1 MKRNFIEPTMLMIRF
16 TDDIIITSDNYYG
29 ETFEFDD
36 ELPLIP
42 FGS

>member
-1 MKRNFIEPTMLMIRF
+1 MLIISL

-29 ETFEFDD
+29 KTFEFDD

>member
-1 MKRNFIEPTMLMIRF
+1 MLIIEHF
-16 TDDIIITSDNYYG
+16 NDIIITSGNYYG

-42 FGS
+42 FEP